1 MQVKLTKIQTNK
13 KYAKQYV
20 LRNGT
25 LTKQE
30 KTTGE
35 IVNAKAETIHL
46 NSLHD
51 LKTILDQ
58 ASPDE
63 MLILGHNKHTD
74 NPFTIRANRY
84 AIQENGEYGRTKEN
98 FVYGQHAVVLM
109 DFDDLPN
116 GMSIEDALNEFT
128 EYYPSFKKSAKLICK
143 SSSGSI
149 KELEKNNYHVFV
161 ILEHSAHADKVFN
174 QWKHHRIDKQLPIL
188 LDPALFTTQ
197 QNRVVFLK
205 PVVPN
210 GFTIDKQCQVIE
222 GGLWDPSSEI
232 VEEFFPELN
241 IAATVLPKTQVK
253 DLRDNHYGLLIE
265 RFNKHCSMEDV
276 KELAV
281 AVGCRRSNTRDL
293 LFTPDQNGPSPKG
306 KICFNGSHYFFSS
319 IGKLVHDRKGYNP
332 FDLVVKHFEIAGDG
346 MPYNMARRM
355 AICTAFD
362 KIGGN
367 DPVENAEAIR
377 KLKPAVEEVIS
388 NNLFIDTEGFSSTQK
403 AIEDG
408 HSVFLKSVHGSGKT
422 DHIVKKVVANLGK
435 KILYVAPTVSLCSQA
450 KYELEN
456 EKNELGQPKLSVM
469 LYNDKDALEGKFVG
483 ADIVVSTPNSMNE
496 RVFRN
501 GFKPEVIV
509 VDEWVRVAASLTLS
523 GDSFLKYDT
532 RKVIIQALK
541 NCGQVILLD
550 ADDSYPATKL
560 AEYIGIEKFINN
572 THKAHTQPSYQL
584 TTTRDWKSLFDL
596 AVSYGN
602 AFIFADSKKATDE
615 ISAGLSSKGKRVL
628 TINADKKSEKEVAFL
643 SNPNEEVAKYDYVIY
658 SPSMNVG
665 TSITSVE
672 WPTIGLI
679 NGVVSPYD
687 VLQGLRRSRRV
698 GVVGGKEMPV
708 TVFFQ
713 QVSWDSTK
721 MTGEL
726 NNEAVNDYDQAR
738 KDMEQVEF
746 RSDVDL
752 GKLMI
757 HLQNHNDTFRYVYD
771 QCPLDSFI
779 ELLKHRGEKFD
790 VVDALKDLSDVAL
803 NRKLAS
809 VMNLENV
816 CTKVAAAKPDLPIG
830 VYNSFTDRK
839 AFEVEHGVEIVMG
852 EDFIAERTKINME
865 MLLNIEDGWLDDR
878 SNVKTVIEKKMVER
892 ALSFKVLRD
901 SHQVLFNTLVE
912 IGNGSH
918 KSGDMNKMVIET
930 LREYCFNEKG
940 TFVEIP
946 FNHRMELRKIVTGS
960 YLTCFGFEFGKRVG
974 DAKGKDFE
982 TVSGKVIAGFLRN
995 LGIEVVVK
1003 NKRVNGSQTSISSL
1017 CPSSFIRGASMDSVE
1032 VSSGNNEHGKV
1043 IEMILQ
1049 EIRRQ

>member
-20 LRNGT
+20 IKNNT

-51 LKTILDQ
+51 LKTILDE
-58 ASPDE
+58 ASSNE

-116 GMSIEDALNEFT
+116 GMSIEDALDEFSK
-128 EYYPSFKKSAKLICK
+128 YYPSFAKAGKLICK

-149 KELEKNNYHVFV
+149 KELDKNNHHVFV

-174 QWKHHRIDKQLPIL
+174 QWKHHRIDNNLPIL

-210 GFTIDKQCQVIE
+210 GYTINKECKVIE
-222 GGLWDPSSEI
+222 GGLWDPTKEI

-241 IAATVLPKTQVK
+241 IAATVLPKSQVK

-265 RFNKHCSMEDV
+265 RFNKHCSMDDV

-293 LFTPDQNGPSPKG
+293 LFTPDQNGSSPKG

-332 FDLVVKHFEIAGDG
+332 FDLVVKHFELSG

-355 AICTAFD
+355 TICTVFD

-388 NNLFIDTEGFSSTQK
+388 NNLFIDTEGFSSAQK

-435 KILYVAPTVSLCSQA
+435 KILYVAPTISLCSQA
-450 KYELEN
+450 KF
-456 EKNELGQPKLSVM
+456 ELGKTGLSVM
-469 LYNDKDALEGKFVG
+469 IYNDKDSFKEKFIG
-483 ADIVVSTPNSMNE
+483 ADIVVSTPNSMME
-496 RVFRN
+496 KVIRN
-501 GFKPEVIV
+501 GFIPEVIV
-509 VDEWVRVAASLTLS
+509 VDEWVRVAESLSLS
-523 GDSFLKYDT
+523 GEGFLKYDV
-532 RKVIIQALK
+532 RKSFIQTLK

-550 ADDSYPATKL
+550 ADDSYSATKL
-560 AEYIGIEKFINN
+560 GEYIGIDKFINN
-572 THKAHTQPSYQL
+572 THKRYTQPSYQL

-628 TINADKKSEKEVAFL
+628 TINADKKSTKGVEFL
-643 SNPNEEVAKYDYVIY
+643 SNPNEEVSKYDYVVY

-698 GVVGGKEMPV
+698 GVVGDKEMPV

-713 QVSWDSTK
+713 QVGWDSSRMSGK
-721 MTGEL
+721 M
-726 NNEAVNDYDQAR
+726 NDEAVNDYKQAR

-771 QCPLDSFI
+771 QCPMDSFI
-779 ELLKHRGEKFD
+779 ELLKHRGENFET
-790 VVDALKDLSDVAL
+790 VEVLKDLSDVAL

-809 VMNLENV
+809 VMNLEDV

-830 VYNSFTDRK
+830 VYNSFADRK
-839 AFEVEHGVEIVMG
+839 AFEVEHDVVIEMG

-912 IGNGSH
+912 IGDGSH

-946 FNHRMELRKIVTGS
+946 FNHRMDLRKIITGS

-982 TVSGKVIAGFLRN
+982 TVSGKVIAGLLRSV
-995 LGIEVVVK
+995 GIEVVVK
-1003 NKRVNGSQTSISSL
+1003 NKRVDGSQTNVSSL
-1017 CPSSFIRGASMDSVE
+1017 CPSSFIRGASMDSSE
-1032 VSSGNNEHGKV
+1032 AALGNNEHGKV
-1043 IEMILQ
+1043 IEMILKECRKQ
-1049 EIRRQ
+1049 